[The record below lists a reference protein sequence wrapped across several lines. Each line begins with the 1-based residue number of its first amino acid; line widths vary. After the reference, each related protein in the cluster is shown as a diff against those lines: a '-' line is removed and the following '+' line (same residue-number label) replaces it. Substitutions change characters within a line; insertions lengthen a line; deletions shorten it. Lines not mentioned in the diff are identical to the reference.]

1 MKFRYKV
8 ECNHNCI
15 FNCTRYDVKIQR
27 FHKLFMFHW
36 HTVDNV
42 ELRYILY
49 RLNKNA
55 FNDFTYLEY
64 APEEFI
70 YNELSK
76 YTSMDELIMKYV
88 TNVVLE
94 KFKEREKNKKCD
106 DLICEFVL
114 TDNWKTI
121 EIKENE
127 N

>member
-8 ECNHNCI
+8 ERNYNYSS
-15 FNCTRYDVKIQR
+15 NYATYDVKIQR
-27 FHKLFMFHW
+27 HYKLFW
-36 HTVDNV
+36 RTVDNI
-42 ELRYILY
+42 ELRFILY

-55 FNDFTYLEY
+55 FKDFTFLVKV
-64 APEEFI
+64 PEEFI

-76 YTSMDELIMKYV
+76 YTSMGELVMKYV
-88 TNVVLE
+88 TSVVFE
-94 KFKEREKNKKCD
+94 RFKETKKNKNCD
-106 DLICEFVL
+106 DLICEFVS